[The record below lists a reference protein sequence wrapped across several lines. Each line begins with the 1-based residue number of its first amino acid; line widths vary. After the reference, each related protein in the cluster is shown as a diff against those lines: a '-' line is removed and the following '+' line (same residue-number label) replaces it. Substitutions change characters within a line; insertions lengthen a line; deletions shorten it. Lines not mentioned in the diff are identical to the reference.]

1 MKQAHTDREYEAE
14 LAKIREQLLTMGAS
28 VEEMISKSVEAL
40 VKRDTLLAHR
50 MIDFDDEIDH
60 LELDTDD
67 LCLKVLARRQPVA
80 SDLRFITLVMK
91 MVTDLER
98 IGDLGV
104 NICERV
110 IELNAEPPLK
120 PYVDLPTM
128 AEVARGMVREA
139 LDAFVNRDA
148 ERARQVIE
156 RDRTVDAY
164 YGQIF
169 RELLTYMMEDAHN
182 IFRATRVQSI
192 AKHLER
198 IGDHATNLAE
208 MVVFMVKGTDIR
220 HLGRKGPAAHGGRIH
235 GILFVCVQNAARSQ
249 MAEAWARKLM
259 PPGIRIWSAG
269 SEPAGEVNPMVA
281 RVMREVGID
290 VGGHRPKRIADVPM
304 GDIDTVVTLC
314 AEAECPVIPGALRR
328 ESWPLPDP
336 AAVHGTDADV
346 AQAFR
351 KTRDELETKIRAF
364 AADPSGVATFS

>member
-1 MKQAHTDREYEAE
+1 MKRTHTDRDYEAE
-14 LAKIREQLLTMGAS
+14 LTKLREQLLTMGAS

-40 VKRDTLLAHR
+40 VKRDTPLAHR
-50 MIDFDDEIDH
+50 MIDFDEQIDRLEVETDE
-60 LELDTDD
+60 

-110 IELNAEPPLK
+110 IELNTEAPLK

-148 ERARQVIE
+148 ERAQRVIE

-169 RELLTYMMEDAHN
+169 RELLTYMMEDPRN
-182 IFRATRVQSI
+182 IHRATRVQSI

-220 HLGRKGPAAHGGRIH
+220 HLGRKVASAGGHRPH
-235 GILFVCVQNAARSQ
+235 GILFACAQNAARSQ
-249 MAEAWARKLM
+249 MAEAWARKLL

-269 SEPAGEVNPMVA
+269 SAPAVEVHPLA
-281 RVMREVGID
+281 IQVMSEAGID
-290 VGGHRPKRIADVPM
+290 IRGQKPKHVQDVPI
-304 GDIDTVVTLC
+304 GDVDTVVTLC
-314 AEAECPVIPGALRR
+314 AQAECPVIPGELAR
-328 ESWPLPDP
+328 EDWSMPDP
-336 AAVHGTDADV
+336 ASMPGSDTERL
-346 AQAFR
+346 QAFR
-351 KTRDELETKIRAF
+351 KTRDDIAERLRVL
-364 AADPSGVATFS
+364 AASLRP